1 MRSPSK
7 WETLAVW
14 AVWAA
19 GALFC
24 ALVWAGILNLLLI
37 WVEP

>member
-7 WETLAVW
+7 WATLAVW
-14 AVWAA
+14 SA